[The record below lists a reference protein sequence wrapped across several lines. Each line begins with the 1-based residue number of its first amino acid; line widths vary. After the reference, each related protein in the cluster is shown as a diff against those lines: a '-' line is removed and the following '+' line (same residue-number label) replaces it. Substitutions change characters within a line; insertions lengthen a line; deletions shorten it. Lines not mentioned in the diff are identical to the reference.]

1 VSHQSIDRTRLP
13 IRRPPF
19 QGVVKDTLDGSQPDW
34 EHVAP
39 IRAPEG
45 APNVLLVLTDDA
57 GFGNP
62 GTFGGP
68 IRTPTLTRLAAGGLE
83 YNRFHTTALCSPTRA
98 ALLSGR
104 NHHSVGFG
112 MVGEFAGPFPG
123 YTAMLPKDCQ
133 LFPKTLQGNGYSTA
147 CFGKWHL
154 TPDNQQGLGG
164 PFDRWPNALGFDY
177 FWGFLGGESGQF
189 DPMLIEN
196 NKAIG
201 VPAEEDFYLPDAM
214 AAKTIEWIHGV
225 RAHDASKPWF
235 AYFST
240 GASHAPHQVEAE
252 WADNYK
258 GAFDQGWDKLREG
271 TFARQKQLG
280 VIPADA
286 ELTPRPDAMPAWDSL
301 SETQQRLYARQMEV
315 YAGYSENADWN
326 IGRVIDAIEEMGEL
340 DNTLVIYIWGDNG
353 ASLEGSLTGTFNEA
367 AMMNGV
373 PLTEEQQLQLV
384 LKWGGLDA
392 WGTDMMAPHYSAA
405 WAWAGNCPFQWGKQ
419 VASHLGGTRDPMVV
433 HWPSGIR
440 EQGSL
445 RTQFTHVNDI
455 GPTILEAA
463 GLPQPT
469 HIDGVE
475 QEPMHGTSFVYSLA
489 DAAAPERHTQQYFE
503 ILGNRGMYKDGW
515 WLSAMMPR
523 TPWKIDPE
531 TLKQFAPGVWHPE
544 NDPVELY
551 YLPDDYSQANNL
563 AEQHPEKVEELQAL
577 WWEDARR
584 YNVPPLLGG
593 LTGFFGMRPPPAA
606 QTQFTYY
613 GDVQNV
619 PPGTIPPIYNH
630 SYTVSAELEIPE
642 GGAEGVIVAEADHLG
657 GFALFVDDGKLMH
670 TYSFV
675 GVFEYKQESDVPLPA
690 GRVSVRMEF
699 AADGAEPATGGDVTL
714 FVNDEPAG
722 GGRIEHTV
730 PVRFSGYAGMDIGRD
745 NGMPVDRSYADRSP
759 FAFTGTIKKVV
770 FDVNPHLT
778 EASEHDLEDHAN
790 WAHTAHAITA

>member
-1 VSHQSIDRTRLP
+1 VSQQPIDRSKLP
-13 IRRPPF
+13 IRRPAF
-19 QGVVKDTLDGSQPDW
+19 QGVTNDTLDGSQPDW

-39 IRAPEG
+39 IPAPEG

-62 GTFGGP
+62 SGFGGP
-68 IRTPTLTRLAAGGLE
+68 VRTPTLERLAAGGVA
-83 YNRFHTTALCSPTRA
+83 YNCFHTTALCSPTRA
-98 ALLSGR
+98 ALMTGR
-104 NHHSVGFG
+104 NHHAVGFG

-123 YTAMLPKDCQ
+123 YTAMVPKDCQ
-133 LFPKTLQGNGYSTA
+133 PFAKTLQGNGYSTA

-196 NKAIG
+196 NRAVG
-201 VPAEEDFYLPDAM
+201 VPAEKDFYLPDAM
-214 AAKTIEWIHGV
+214 AEKTIAWLHGV

-252 WADNYK
+252 WADKYK
-258 GAFDQGWDKLREG
+258 GAFDQGWDKLREE
-271 TFARQKQLG
+271 TFARQQQLG

-286 ELTPRPDAMPAWDSL
+286 QLTPRPDAMPAWDSL
-301 SETQQRLYARQMEV
+301 SETQKRVYARQMEV

-340 DNTLVIYIWGDNG
+340 ENTLVIYIWGDNG
-353 ASLEGSLTGTFNEA
+353 ASMEGSLTGTFNEA

-373 PLTEEQQLQLV
+373 PLTDEQQLQLV

-392 WGTDMMAPHYSAA
+392 WGSDMMAPHYSAA

-433 HWPSGIR
+433 HWPRGIKD
-440 EQGSL
+440 QGGL
-445 RTQFTHVNDI
+445 RSQFTHVTDI

-463 GLPQPT
+463 GVPEPT

-475 QEPMHGTSFVYSLA
+475 QKPMHGTSFVYSLD
-489 DAAAPERHTQQYFE
+489 DAGAAERHTQQYFE

-515 WLSAMMPR
+515 WLSTMMPR
-523 TPWKIDPE
+523 IPWKLDPE
-531 TLKQFAPGVWHPE
+531 TLKRFAPGVWDPST
-544 NDPVELY
+544 DPVELY
-551 YLPDDYSQANNL
+551 YLPDDFTQANDL
-563 AEQHPEKVEELQAL
+563 AAQHPDKVKELQEL
-577 WWEDARR
+577 FWEEATR
-584 YNVPPLLGG
+584 YGVRPLLGG
-593 LTGFFGMRPPPAA
+593 LSGFFGIRPPLPS
-606 QTQFTYY
+606 QSEFTYY
-613 GDVQNV
+613 GDVENV
-619 PPGTIPPIYNH
+619 APGTIPPIYNH
-630 SYTVSAELEIPE
+630 SYTISAELEIPA

-657 GFALFVDDGKLMH
+657 GFALFVADGKLKH

-675 GVFEYKQESDVPLPA
+675 GVREFRQESEAPLPT
-690 GRVSVRMEF
+690 GNVKVRMEF
-699 AADGAEPATGGDVTL
+699 AADAPKPATGGDVTL
-714 FVNDEPAG
+714 FVNDEPVG
-722 GGRIEHTV
+722 GGRMEYTV

-745 NGMPVDRSYADRSP
+745 NGMPVDREYADRSP
-759 FAFTGTIKKVV
+759 FAFTGTVRKVV

-778 EASEHDLEDHAN
+778 EAQEQELHEHAH

>member
-1 VSHQSIDRTRLP
+1 VSNSTIDRRRLP

-19 QGVVKDTLDGSQPDW
+19 QGVVNDTLDGSEPDW
-34 EHVAP
+34 EHVAA
-39 IRAPEG
+39 IGAPDG

-62 GTFGGP
+62 SAFGGP
-68 IRTPTLTRLAAGGLE
+68 ISTPTLERLAGGGLS

-98 ALLSGR
+98 ALMTGR
-104 NHHSVGFG
+104 NHHAVGFG

-123 YTAMLPKDCQ
+123 YTAMLPKTCQ
-133 LFPKTLQGNGYSTA
+133 PFARTLQGNGYSTA

-154 TPDNQQGLGG
+154 TPDNQQALGG

-201 VPAEEDFYLPDAM
+201 VPEEEDFYLPDAM

-225 RAHDASKPWF
+225 RAHDSGKPWF

-252 WADNYK
+252 WADKYK
-258 GAFDQGWDKLREG
+258 GAFDQGWDKLREE

-301 SETQQRLYARQMEV
+301 SETQRRLYARQMEV

-326 IGRVIDAIEEMGEL
+326 IGRVVDAIEEMGEL
-340 DNTLVIYIWGDNG
+340 DNTIVIYIWGDNG

-433 HWPSGIR
+433 HWPNGIR
-440 EQGSL
+440 EQGGL
-445 RTQFTHVNDI
+445 RSQFTHVNDI

-515 WLSAMMPR
+515 WLSTMMPR

-606 QTQFTYY
+606 QTKFTYY

-630 SYTVSAELEIPE
+630 SYTLSAELEIPE

-657 GFALFVDDGKLMH
+657 GFALFVDDGKLKH

-675 GVFEYKQESDVPLPA
+675 GVFEYKQESDIPLPA
-690 GRVSVRMEF
+690 GGVRVRMEF

-714 FVNDEPAG
+714 FINDEPAG
-722 GGRIEHTV
+722 RGRIEHTV

-759 FAFTGTIKKVV
+759 FAFTGTVKKVI
-770 FDVNPHLT
+770 FDVNPYRT
-778 EASEHDLEDHAN
+778 EASEHDLEEHAH

>member
-1 VSHQSIDRTRLP
+1 VSNSTIDRRRLP

-34 EHVAP
+34 EHVAA
-39 IRAPEG
+39 IRAPDG

-62 GTFGGP
+62 SAFGGP
-68 IRTPTLTRLAAGGLE
+68 IRTPTLERLAGGGLS

-98 ALLSGR
+98 ALMTGR
-104 NHHSVGFG
+104 NHHAVGFG

-123 YTAMLPKDCQ
+123 YTAMLPKTCQ
-133 LFPKTLQGNGYSTA
+133 PFARTLQGNGYSTA

-154 TPDNQQGLGG
+154 TPDSQQALGG

-201 VPAEEDFYLPDAM
+201 VPEEEDFYLPDAM

-225 RAHDASKPWF
+225 RAHDSRKPWF

-252 WADNYK
+252 WADKYK
-258 GAFDQGWDKLREG
+258 GAFDQGWDTLREE
-271 TFARQKQLG
+271 TFARQKQMG

-286 ELTPRPDAMPAWDSL
+286 ELTPGPDAMPAWDSL
-301 SETQQRLYARQMEV
+301 SETQRRLYARQMEV
-315 YAGYSENADWN
+315 YAGYCENADWN

-433 HWPSGIR
+433 HWPNGIR
-440 EQGSL
+440 EQGGL
-445 RTQFTHVNDI
+445 RSQFTHVNDI

-515 WLSAMMPR
+515 WLSTMMPR

-606 QTQFTYY
+606 QTKFTYY

-630 SYTVSAELEIPE
+630 SYTLSAELEIPE

-657 GFALFVDDGKLMH
+657 GFALFVDDGKLKH

-675 GVFEYKQESDVPLPA
+675 GVFEYKQESDIPLPA
-690 GRVSVRMEF
+690 GGVRVRMEF

-714 FVNDEPAG
+714 FINDEPAG
-722 GGRIEHTV
+722 RGRIEHTV

-759 FAFTGTIKKVV
+759 FAFTGTVKKVI
-770 FDVNPHLT
+770 FDVNPYRT
-778 EASEHDLEDHAN
+778 EASEHDLEEHAH